1 MPTRLQLCENCG
13 GKMQVP
19 HKWRKLLV
27 CGPCHEQLSSP
38 GRTAS
43 QSKSHNYFPTIA
55 GLTLAI
61 GAVGLGI
68 VLSQGK
74 GPRPSAAYAPA
85 GTSPRQPIKI
95 LEPSSENTEL
105 PVVQLNS
112 PVDSAS
118 QTPVT
123 STSTEDSANP
133 GSIGGWISLSRRG
146 SFSLPQA
153 GVRVQLLQPTVPKSV
168 FVASL
173 LSQEVYWRQLG
184 NTATNMAN
192 AAAAAQDNSDDGSEY
207 SPPLAAQELAAEAAE
222 GLIEIRAAA
231 RNAPAELD
239 TLTALRTLRS
249 TAIYNEPDFSAVVA
263 NGTVLETRTG
273 ATGQYLFENVQPG
286 NYYVHAVIGNGI
298 AMVEWCVPV
307 HVEGTG
313 DNIQIDLTNGNA
325 TVISVNR

>member
-1 MPTRLQLCENCG
+1 
-13 GKMQVP
+13 
-19 HKWRKLLV
+19 V

-38 GRTAS
+38 GHAAS
-43 QSKSHNYFPTIA
+43 QSRSHNYFPTIA

-74 GPRPSAAYAPA
+74 GSRQAIAYAPA
-85 GTSPRQPIKI
+85 STSQRQPIRI
-95 LEPSSENTEL
+95 IGPDSDGPDIPIFRLNQPADAIDTPSNA
-105 PVVQLNS
+105 
-112 PVDSAS
+112 SA
-118 QTPVT
+118 
-123 STSTEDSANP
+123 STEDTTAT

-146 SFSLPQA
+146 EFSTPQA
-153 GVRVQLLQPTVPKSV
+153 GIRVQLLQPTVPRSV
-168 FVASL
+168 FVAAL
-173 LSQEVYWRQLG
+173 LSQEVSWRQLG

-192 AAAAAQDNSDDGSEY
+192 AAAAAQDNGDGSEY

-222 GLIEIRAAA
+222 GLIETRAAA
-231 RNAPAELD
+231 RRAPAELD
-239 TLTALRTLRS
+239 TLTALRTLRD

-273 ATGQYLFENVQPG
+273 TTGQYLFESVRPG

-298 AMVEWCVPV
+298 TMVEWCVPV
-307 HVEGTG
+307 QVEGTG
-313 DNIQIDLTNGNA
+313 GSIQIDLSNGNA